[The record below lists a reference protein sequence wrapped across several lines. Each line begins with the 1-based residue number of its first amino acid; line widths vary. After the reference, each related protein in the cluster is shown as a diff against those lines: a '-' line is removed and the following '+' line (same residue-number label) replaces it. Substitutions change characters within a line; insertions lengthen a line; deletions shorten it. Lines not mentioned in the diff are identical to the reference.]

1 VIQELF
7 PELNKVT
14 ESSNFESE
22 ENKKFD
28 AIHSKF
34 QASLGYIARLH
45 LKKKNKNKVIM
56 FFIML

>member
-45 LKKKNKNKVIM
+45 LKKKTKIK
-56 FFIML
+56 